1 MAKRFLTLVA
11 LLMLGFYVAGCAEG
25 DESASVVNPNPSVFT
40 PTGSISGVVVDACTG
55 ALIEGATVSVAYNG
69 KVYKVKTSAQG
80 QFTFNNVP
88 ANYKGPY
95 FVSCDLGTVT
105 GDPYDGASFIEYA
118 YVGYSDLNDGDNDS
132 DVEES
137 GSGADT
143 PVDKLNSSIVF
154 EVSNPTNS
162 VAGVVYD
169 KTYGTNPLADATVAL
184 FDDDSNLISYATT
197 AANGTFTISNVPA
210 GDGYYLQVI
219 KSGYVYRNVTAA
231 SDCEGPDCSK
241 LWLPCEVGCSSIP
254 VNAGAIFVMQS
265 VVRDNIIPFISNIDV
280 QIGTFAASGAFS
292 GDKFMYDDEG
302 DVLSPLVTSF
312 GITFSEPM
320 LTGHSS
326 IYDAVQL
333 EAYLAIVV
341 STAGDERM
349 LPLTDTTLYSVDY
362 DLAWDST
369 HQVLTL
375 TPDITIADDDV
386 LISKGFGS
394 YRPTATVTYAAGYY
408 GITFGEGAPSLSLA
422 DAHGCPWWYGDFSSN
437 YMSVLSGIQRM
448 ILDDD
453 YFEILVGDEDY
464 YRDLIDLIR
473 KKGRQTSFASANE
486 V

>member
-219 KSGYVYRNVTAA
+219 KSGYVYWNVTAA
-231 SDCEGPDCSK
+231 SDCEGPDSSK

-292 GDKFMYDDEG
+292 GDEFMYDDEG

-333 EAYLAIVV
+333 EASLAIVV
-341 STAGDERM
+341 STAGVEHV
-349 LPLTDTTLYSVDY
+349 LTDTMLYSVDY

-386 LISKGFGS
+386 LIRAGFGED
-394 YRPTATVTYAAGYY
+394 RPTATVTYAAGYY
-408 GITFGEGAPSLSLA
+408 RITFGERNTFGEGAPSLSLA

-437 YMSVLSGIQRM
+437 YMSVLSGIQSM

-453 YFEILVGDEDY
+453 YFEILVGDKDY
-464 YRDLIDLIR
+464 YRDLR
-473 KKGRQTSFASANE
+473 SRNE
-486 V
+486 

>member
-88 ANYKGPY
+88 ANYEGPY

-210 GDGYYLQVI
+210 GDDYYLQVI
-219 KSGYVYRNVTAA
+219 KSGYVYWNVTAA

-292 GDKFMYDDEG
+292 GDEFMYDDEG

-312 GITFSEPM
+312 GITFSEAM

-341 STAGDERM
+341 STAGVEHV
-349 LPLTDTTLYSVDY
+349 LTSESNGDTMLYSVDY

-386 LISKGFGS
+386 LIRAGFGAD
-394 YRPTATVTYAAGYY
+394 RPTATVTYAAGYY

-422 DAHGCPWWYGDFSSN
+422 DAHGCPWWYDDFSSN
-437 YMSVLSGIQRM
+437 YMSVLSGIQSM

-464 YRDLIDLIR
+464 YGYLIP
-473 KKGRQTSFASANE
+473 
-486 V
+486 